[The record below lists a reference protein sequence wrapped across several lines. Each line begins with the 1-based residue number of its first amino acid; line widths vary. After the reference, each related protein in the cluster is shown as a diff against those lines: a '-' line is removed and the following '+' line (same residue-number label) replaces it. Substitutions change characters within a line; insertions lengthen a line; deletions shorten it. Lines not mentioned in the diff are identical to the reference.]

1 MDTIPTQTKEEI
13 KNEYTK
19 DMKQKLDKKIYDVI
33 DINDTLYIVDPVIN
47 HVYNI
52 NNELV
57 GIKYDTRII
66 FFKEINDLV
75 DKSNKL
81 FI

>member
-1 MDTIPTQTKEEI
+1 MDTTPTQTKEEI
-13 KNEYTK
+13 KDEYTK
-19 DMKQKLDKKIYDVI
+19 NIKQKLDKKIYDVI

-52 NNELV
+52 NNEFV
-57 GIKYDTRII
+57 GIKYDTGII
-66 FFKEINDLV
+66 FFKDINDLV